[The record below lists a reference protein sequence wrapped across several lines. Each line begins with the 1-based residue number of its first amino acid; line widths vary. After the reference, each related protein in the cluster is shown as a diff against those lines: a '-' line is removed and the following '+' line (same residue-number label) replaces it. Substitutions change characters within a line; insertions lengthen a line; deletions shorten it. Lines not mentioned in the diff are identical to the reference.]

1 MQGEKNVMVCVTQ
14 QKTCERLIRK
24 GADIKNEKGGRLL
37 VIHVTTTSLQV
48 LGNYSQPEALDY
60 LYEIS
65 KNMDAEMTVIR
76 STEVIR
82 TLVDFSR
89 ENHVDTIVM
98 GESLRPSKE
107 NTLVDEL
114 RKRLGNKVEI
124 KIVPV

>member
-1 MQGEKNVMVCVTQ
+1 MQSEKNIMVCVTQ

-24 GADIKNEKGGRLL
+24 GAALRDVKGGRLL
-37 VIHVTTTSLQV
+37 VVHVTTTSLQV

-65 KNMDAEMTVIR
+65 KNMDAEMTVMR
-76 STEVIR
+76 STEVTN
-82 TLVDFSR
+82 TLVDFCR
-89 ENHVDTIVM
+89 KNHISTIVL

-107 NTLVDEL
+107 NTIVDEL
-114 RKRLGNKVEI
+114 RKRLGKTVEI